1 MKKIAKLI
9 AISLCLATTTFA
21 MEDAS
26 FVEEVDYD
34 GRAVLFNLKSA
45 LEVIQVVTPEALQRL
60 VNKKQSNS
68 GLVDHCSALC
78 ETLLAIINS
87 KIMKKKFL
95 IETSMPIG
103 FFGIPG

>member
-1 MKKIAKLI
+1 M
-9 AISLCLATTTFA
+9 
-21 MEDAS
+21 
-26 FVEEVDYD
+26 
-34 GRAVLFNLKSA
+34 VLFKEFGILNSYTIESTFYGGNKPKNKYQVKVDNNFEENLQ
-45 LEVIQVVTPEALQRL
+45 VIKDDDLFQVGR
-60 VNKKQSNS
+60 
-68 GLVDHCSALC
+68 DFC